1 MLQFFRNIFKSSLGV
16 GIAIAFL
23 VLIVG
28 GFAASDVAGN
38 LVSGGGSGDTIA
50 KVGSTTITSTQL
62 VKQAQQAVDIARQD
76 NPKVTMRDFLAQN
89 GLSQVIDQMV
99 DRTALTVFGE
109 KNGIVAGKLL
119 VDSELAKIPAL
130 QGPDG
135 KFAEASYRQM
145 LTQRNLTDKDVRE
158 DIAQGLVARQLL
170 TPAQLGAVAPNDAA
184 LRYATLLKDHRTGF
198 VAALPSQ
205 AFAPANAPG
214 DAEVTSW
221 YNSHKLF
228 FNQPEHRVIRY
239 AVFDDSVAKSVAAP
253 TDAEIAQRYN
263 TDKAQYQASE
273 TRKIS
278 QLILPTEAAAK
289 ALSAELAKGSSLD
302 AAAKARGLSVAS
314 VGPVD
319 KATLATQTSQAVA
332 DAAFA
337 APKGVLPA
345 PVKGLLGYGVVRV
358 DDIIVKPAR
367 SLDQAKGEIAAALLA
382 DKRKAALAS
391 VTSKIDDSF
400 SKGGALSDAAKE
412 LGVNLVSTPALNA
425 DGSVFGNT
433 AQKAPPELAKAVQ
446 AAFAMEREHAP
457 QLAELEPGKKFL
469 MFDVDSIAQA
479 APLPLDRVKPAVV
492 AAIQMEKGS
501 QAAKNAALRVLDK
514 MKHGGELGATVAGL
528 GVKLPP
534 VQSLSLGR
542 EQLRAQQGQL
552 PPAMGLFFSMAKGST
567 KLLPLPGGR
576 GWLVVQLK
584 DITTAP
590 VDGKDPLVA
599 DAKRELASLQGREYA
614 DALRRAMR
622 ADVGATRN
630 DAAIGAVAKQLAGN

>member
-23 VLIVG
+23 VLIIG
-28 GFAASDVAGN
+28 GFAASDVASN
-38 LVSGGGSGDTIA
+38 LVSGGGSGETVA
-50 KVGSTTITSTQL
+50 KVGSTTITGTQ
-62 VKQAQQAVDIARQD
+62 VMKQAQQSVEIARQD

-89 GLSQVIDQMV
+89 GLTQVIDQMV
-99 DRTALTVFGE
+99 DRTALLVFGQ
-109 KNGIVAGKLL
+109 KNGIVAGKRL
-119 VDSELAKIPAL
+119 VDSELAKIPSL

-135 KFAEASYRQM
+135 KFADANYRQM
-145 LTQRNLTDKDVRE
+145 LAQRNLTDKDVRE

-170 TPAQLGAVAPNDAA
+170 TPAQLGTVTPMEAA
-184 LRYATLLKDHRTGF
+184 LRYATLLKDHRSGS

-205 AFAPANAPG
+205 AFLPATPPS
-214 DAEVTSW
+214 DAEVASW

-239 AVFDDSVAKSVAAP
+239 ATFDDSVARNVTAP

-263 TDKAQYQASE
+263 ADKAQYEASE

-289 ALSAELAKGSSLD
+289 TLSEELAKGTSME
-302 AAAKARGLSVAS
+302 AAAKARGLSVGS
-314 VGPVD
+314 LGPVA
-319 KATLATQTSQAVA
+319 KPALAAQTSQAIA

-337 APKGVLPA
+337 AKKGVLPA
-345 PVKGLLGYGVVRV
+345 PVKGILGYAVVRV

-367 SLDQAKGEIAAALLA
+367 TLDQAKGEIAEALLA

-391 VTSKIDDSF
+391 VTTRIEDSF
-400 SKGGALSDAAKE
+400 GKGGALSDAAKE
-412 LGVNLVSTPALNA
+412 LGVTLTSTPALNA
-425 DGSVFGNT
+425 DGTVFGNPQ
-433 AQKAPPELAKAVQ
+433 QKAPPELAKAVP
-446 AAFAMEREHAP
+446 AAFAMERDHAP
-457 QLAELEPGKKFL
+457 QLAEIEPGKKFL
-469 MFDVDSIAQA
+469 MFDVDSIVQA

-492 AAIQMEKGS
+492 AAIQMEKGA

-514 MKHGGELGATVAGL
+514 VKHGGELGATVAGL

-534 VQSLSLGR
+534 VQALSLGR
-542 EQLRAQQGQL
+542 EQLQAQQGQL

-584 DITTAP
+584 DITTTP
-590 VDGKDPLVA
+590 VKPDDQLVS
-599 DAKRELASLQGREYA
+599 DAKRELASLLGREYG
-614 DALRRAMR
+614 DSLRRAIR

-630 DAAIGAVAKQLAGN
+630 EAAINGVAKQLAGN

>member
-1 MLQFFRNIFKSSLGV
+1 
-16 GIAIAFL
+16 
-23 VLIVG
+23 
-28 GFAASDVAGN
+28 
-38 LVSGGGSGDTIA
+38 VS
-50 KVGSTTITSTQL
+50 
-62 VKQAQQAVDIARQD
+62 
-76 NPKVTMRDFLAQN
+76 
-89 GLSQVIDQMV
+89 
-99 DRTALTVFGE
+99 
-109 KNGIVAGKLL
+109 
-119 VDSELAKIPAL
+119 
-130 QGPDG
+130 
-135 KFAEASYRQM
+135 
-145 LTQRNLTDKDVRE
+145 
-158 DIAQGLVARQLL
+158 
-170 TPAQLGAVAPNDAA
+170 
-184 LRYATLLKDHRTGF
+184 
-198 VAALPSQ
+198 
-205 AFAPANAPG
+205 
-214 DAEVTSW
+214 SW

-239 AVFDDSVAKSVAAP
+239 AVFDDSVAKNVAAP

-289 ALSAELAKGSSLD
+289 ALSAELAKGTAME

-319 KATLATQTSQAVA
+319 KATLAAQTSQAVA

-358 DDIIVKPAR
+358 DDIVVKPAR
-367 SLDQAKGEIAAALLA
+367 TLDQAKGEIAAALLA

-412 LGVNLVSTPALNA
+412 LGVNLFHPGAQRRWQRLWQHRAEGSARAGQGRSGRLRHGARACAPARRA
-425 DGSVFGNT
+425 GAGQEVPDVRCRQHRAGRPAAARPREARRGRRDPDGKGRSGR
-433 AQKAPPELAKAVQ
+433 QECR
-446 AAFAMEREHAP
+446 AARARQDEAWRRAGCHC
-457 QLAELEPGKKFL
+457 G
-469 MFDVDSIAQA
+469 
-479 APLPLDRVKPAVV
+479 
-492 AAIQMEKGS
+492 
-501 QAAKNAALRVLDK
+501 
-514 MKHGGELGATVAGL
+514 GL

-584 DITTAP
+584 DITTTP
-590 VDGKDPLVA
+590 VDAKDPLVA
-599 DAKRELASLQGREYA
+599 DAKRELASLQGREYG

-630 DAAIGAVAKQLAGN
+630 DAAIGAVAKQLAGGN